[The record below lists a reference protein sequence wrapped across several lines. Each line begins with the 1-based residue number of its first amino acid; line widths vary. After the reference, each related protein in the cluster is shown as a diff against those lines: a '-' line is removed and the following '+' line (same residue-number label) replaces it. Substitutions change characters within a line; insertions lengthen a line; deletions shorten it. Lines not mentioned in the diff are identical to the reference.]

1 MGEFTSADSYRRFE
15 QTVKHKTRYFHDQQV
30 RTFLETVLETSQS
43 RRESIKKFSVLFR
56 AQRGYTWR
64 KDNAEQPEEI
74 EVPAAFPPER
84 MKPLPE
90 FVGDGRVNPK
100 GIPCLY
106 LASSLDTAIA
116 EVRPWVGS
124 TISLAQFVVRRDLVV
139 VDCSRDKRRFPLWLV
154 DGEPKEMP
162 PEERE
167 AVVWG
172 DISYGFSRPVTPDEP
187 VTEYVPTQVLAEAFR
202 SHGYDGI
209 VYRSL
214 LADGYNIAL
223 FDCGTAEVLNCGL
236 YETRSMSFKSEQCD
250 NPYFVTKYCDE
261 LKEHREAQ
269 RQMEGNKPSEPGK

>member
-1 MGEFTSADSYRRFE
+1 MAEFASAHSYRQFE
-15 QTVKHKTRYFHDQQV
+15 YTVKHKTRYFHDEQV
-30 RTFLETVLETSQS
+30 RAFLNTVLETSQS
-43 RRESIKKFSVLFR
+43 RKESIKKFSVLFR

-64 KDNAEQPEEI
+64 KDNEGQPEEM
-74 EVPAAFPPER
+74 EVPDAFPPAR

-124 TISLAQFVVRRDLVV
+124 NISLAQFLVMRDVVV
-139 VDCSRDKRRFPLWLV
+139 VDCSRDKRRLPLWLV
-154 DGEPKEMP
+154 NGEPQEMP

-172 DISYGFSRPVTPDEP
+172 DISYGLSRPVTPDEP

-214 LADGYNIAL
+214 LAEGYNVAL
-223 FDCGTAEVLNCGL
+223 FDCDAAEVLNCGL
-236 YETRSMSFKSEQCD
+236 YETRSVSFKSDQCS
-250 NPYFVTKYCDE
+250 NPYFVTKYYEE
-261 LKEHREAQ
+261 LKNHRTSEL
-269 RQMEGNKPSEPGK
+269 KPEVPEPPEPQ

>member
-1 MGEFTSADSYRRFE
+1 MAEFAAADSYWRFE
-15 QTVKHKTRYFHDQQV
+15 QTVKHKTRYFHDRQV
-30 RTFLETVLETSQS
+30 LTFLDNVLETSQS
-43 RRESIKKFSVLFR
+43 RKESIKEFSVLFR

-64 KDNAEQPEEI
+64 KDNEGEPEEM

-84 MKPLPE
+84 MKPLSE
-90 FVGDGRVNPK
+90 FAGDGRVNPK

-124 TISLAQFVVRRDLVV
+124 YISLAQFVIRRELVV
-139 VDCSRDKRRFPLWLV
+139 VDCSRDQRKFPLWLV
-154 DGEPKEMP
+154 NGEPKEMP
-162 PEERE
+162 PQERE

-172 DISYGFSRPVTPDEP
+172 EISYGFSRPVTPDEP
-187 VTEYVPTQVLAEAFR
+187 LTEYVPTQVLAEAFR

-236 YETRSMSFKSEQCD
+236 YETRSISFKSEQCD

-261 LKEHREAQ
+261 LKKHREAE
-269 RQMEGNKPSEPGK
+269 RKPEPPKSSQ

>member
-1 MGEFTSADSYRRFE
+1 MAAFSSADSYRRFE

-30 RTFLETVLETSQS
+30 RTFLDTVLETSQY
-43 RRESIKKFSVLFR
+43 RKESIKEFSVLFR

-64 KDNAEQPEEI
+64 KDNEGEPEEM

-84 MKPLPE
+84 MKPLAE
-90 FVGDGRVNPK
+90 FAGDGRVNPK
-100 GIPCLY
+100 GIPYLY

-124 TISLAQFVVRRDLVV
+124 YISLAQFVIRRELVV
-139 VDCSRDKRRFPLWLV
+139 VDCSRDQRKFPFWLV
-154 DGEPKEMP
+154 NGEPKEMP
-162 PEERE
+162 PQERE
-167 AVVWG
+167 AAVWG

-187 VTEYVPTQVLAEAFR
+187 VTEYVPTQVLAEAFH

-261 LKEHREAQ
+261 LKKHREAD
-269 RQMEGNKPSEPGK
+269 RKPEPPKFSQ